1 MQHWLKSSH
10 RNGEQRILEPN
21 LRQDVETTLLYL
33 QSSEYLGRGGGGGLD
48 DKDKISDFGFSD
60 ISEMK
65 ISLVI
70 KFKIHQNI
78 TSWKGISVFGT
89 F

>member
-1 MQHWLKSSH
+1 MWRPLYFTSS
-10 RNGEQRILEPN
+10 QVSIW
-21 LRQDVETTLLYL
+21 
-33 QSSEYLGRGGGGGLD
+33 GGGEGGLD

-78 TSWKGISVFGT
+78 TSWKVISVFGT